1 MHLEID
7 ALDENTRSVMT
18 YLYEIYFCIF
28 EIDALDEN
36 TRSVMTIFE
45 IDALDENTPHIS
57 MIYVHTSTHV
67 YQRRGDDEGTIS
79 SNPAISRPTSCV
91 AFNM

>member
-7 ALDENTRSVMT
+7 ALDEDTRSVMT

-28 EIDALDEN
+28 EL
-36 TRSVMTIFE
+36 
-45 IDALDENTPHIS
+45 DALDENTPHIS

-79 SNPAISRPTSCV
+79 SNPAISRP
-91 AFNM
+91 A